1 MHELRLLRTR
11 RSGRDPPEAWRAGDH
26 SVLKSRRP
34 ALSRNQE
41 KAAPARQK
49 TAGRRGLAL
58 DYREETGAWRFH
70 EPGQTAVIG
79 L

>member
-49 TAGRRGLAL
+49 TAAGAGLPWTTGKRLEHGDFTNRGKP
-58 DYREETGAWRFH
+58 R
-70 EPGQTAVIG
+70 
-79 L
+79 